1 MQPLLRLGTGYGA
14 ASATDTYKP
23 MTIIEYALKDADVN
37 ALMSRSFSRVYG
49 KSDQTFLAYPGLLED
64 YEEAYR
70 ELGTRH
76 HSWSEPVYSE
86 IFLFPDSNSA
96 SAE

>member
-49 KSDQTFLAYPGLLED
+49 NPTRLSLRILACLKTMKRRTGSLARDSIPGGSVSIFVFEALE
-64 YEEAYR
+64 A
-70 ELGTRH
+70 
-76 HSWSEPVYSE
+76 
-86 IFLFPDSNSA
+86 
-96 SAE
+96 